1 MPVMAT
7 ASVGYSA
14 YMESFTEGRSHWT
27 HLDMRRHVVHSLI
40 QVPVVVTLGRYPVQ
54 GILHMQS
61 SNGLRAWMP

>member
-1 MPVMAT
+1 
-7 ASVGYSA
+7 
-14 YMESFTEGRSHWT
+14 MESFTEARSHWT